1 MHELKQLVK
10 DEDLEDKFIFT
21 GYAERVE
28 SYISDL
34 YIFFIPSKYED
45 PFPRV
50 VIEAMSLGKPVLGYN
65 IGGIGEAID
74 NKINGFSF
82 NLKDKGVVDY
92 LLELIEDEELRLK
105 MSYEARKKA
114 VNNYDSRIIA
124 AKIIDNLKLLF
135 SWCPIRNFYAN
146 SC

>member
-1 MHELKQLVK
+1 MARCHFL
-10 DEDLEDKFIFT
+10 
-21 GYAERVE
+21 
-28 SYISDL
+28 
-34 YIFFIPSKYED
+34 FIPFED
-45 PFPRV
+45 WLEMWTCR
-50 VIEAMSLGKPVLGYN
+50 
-65 IGGIGEAID
+65 
-74 NKINGFSF
+74 
-82 NLKDKGVVDY
+82 Y

-124 AKIIDNLKLLF
+124 TKIIDNLKLLF

>member
-1 MHELKQLVK
+1 MCIR
-10 DEDLEDKFIFT
+10 D
-21 GYAERVE
+21 R
-28 SYISDL
+28 
-34 YIFFIPSKYED
+34 
-45 PFPRV
+45 
-50 VIEAMSLGKPVLGYN
+50 GYN

-124 AKIIDNLKLLF
+124 TKIIDNLKLLF